1 MWPPVTGGDKPLP
14 YNSTGEFQVKNL
26 KGIDFFED
34 LPDREIVNLSNMAKI
49 FSFPKDSFVIKKG
62 DMTSSLYLITK
73 GVLKVRR
80 VREDGKEII
89 LSILKQ
95 NDIFGEMAFLEHN
108 PRSADVLTLS
118 PSELV
123 VIAKSDFEICM
134 AENKMF
140 MLKIIKTLVK
150 RLYDADIMIERLAL
164 ETVYGRLVHFLLE
177 HAEKETE
184 TGKMVVKASM
194 TQTQLASFI
203 GASREM
209 VSKII
214 KDLIEGGFLQKK
226 GKDIYINKKL
236 PTSW

>member
-1 MWPPVTGGDKPLP
+1 M
-14 YNSTGEFQVKNL
+14 KNL
-26 KGIDFFED
+26 KEIEFFAD
-34 LPDREIVNLSNMAKI
+34 LPDKEIENLSNIAKI
-49 FSFPKDSFVIKKG
+49 FRFSKDSFVIKKG

-80 VREDGKEII
+80 MREDGKEII
-89 LSILKQ
+89 LSILRQ
-95 NDIFGEMAFLEHN
+95 NDIFGEMAFLEN
-108 PRSADVLTLS
+108 SPRSADVLTLA

-123 VIAKSDFEICM
+123 VIAKSDFETCM
-134 AENKMF
+134 VENKVF

-150 RLYDADIMIERLAL
+150 RLYDADTMIERLAL

-177 HAEKETE
+177 HSEKEPE

-194 TQTQLASFI
+194 TQTELASFI